1 MTRDETEQLIHDVFR
16 ARLAG
21 RLDELVG
28 YLAPDVTLRFPGTSS
43 NEILART
50 SGSRDSVREHLA
62 ALLREWRW
70 TDIDVMS
77 IVIEGDRAVVHAKQF
92 VVHTPS
98 GTPSASEVVDL
109 ITFRD
114 GQITEFVE
122 FVDTALVAS
131 MAHVAA

>member
-28 YLAPDVTLRFPGTSS
+28 YLAQDITLRFPGTSG
-43 NEILART
+43 NATLARP
-50 SGSRDSVREHLA
+50 SGSQASAREQLV
-62 ALLREWRW
+62 ALLQEWRW
-70 TDIDVMS
+70 TDIDVMTT
-77 IVIEGDRAVVHAKQF
+77 VIEGDRAVVHAKQF
-92 VVHTPS
+92 VVHTPT
-98 GTPSASEVVDL
+98 GQPSATEVVDL

-114 GQITEFVE
+114 GRITEFVE

-131 MAHVAA
+131 LAHVAA

>member
-28 YLAPDVTLRFPGTSS
+28 YLAQDITLRFPGTSG
-43 NEILART
+43 NGTLARA
-50 SGSRDSVREHLA
+50 SESRDSAREQLI
-62 ALLREWRW
+62 ALIREWQW

-98 GTPSASEVVDL
+98 GKPSATEVVDL
-109 ITFRD
+109 ITFRN

-122 FVDTALVAS
+122 FVDTALVAAL
-131 MAHVAA
+131 AHAAA